1 VKQVIS
7 IEDFNQEERE
17 VKESK
22 NIRGSSAINN
32 ANNAGNSKNLIKE
45 SVSNDKKVVKN
56 AYHNIEVKKTD
67 RDEIV

>member
-1 VKQVIS
+1 MKQVIS